1 MYDLHTSIDGAKF
14 PGELVPINQFQ
25 SLPTLMPVLGSG
37 SSAQP
42 FATAADYDR
51 FLKRM
56 RDYIVWSD
64 QAIANM
70 REGLAQKLTYPRILM
85 EKVLP
90 QLQDVIV
97 ADPQTS
103 LFYAAAQEFPG
114 RGRRRPTAP
123 GCRPR
128 TATRSRRRS
137 IRPTSGCTT
146 SSATSTCKARARKW
160 AGRQCRTAREWY
172 AYLAKSLDDD
182 RPDAGRRSTS
192 SA

>member
-1 MYDLHTSIDGAKF
+1 MYDLRTSIDGAKF

-37 SSAQP
+37 TSAQP

-51 FLKRM
+51 FLERM

-70 REGLAQKLTYPRILM
+70 RKGLAQNLTYPRVLM

-90 QLQDVIV
+90 QLTGPD
-97 ADPQTS
+97 
-103 LFYAAAQEFPG
+103 
-114 RGRRRPTAP
+114 RRRPASEPVLPAAARISRTPSPRPTARA
-123 GCRPR
+123 CRPR

-137 IRPTSGCTT
+137 TRPISGCTT
-146 SSATSTCKARARKW
+146 SSATST
-160 AGRQCRTAREWY
+160 
-172 AYLAKSLDDD
+172 
-182 RPDAGRRSTS
+182 
-192 SA
+192 